1 MFYSDPWE
9 NLSFVLLRC
18 YFDLFGAFRNS
29 ICLKWDM
36 FIMDYR
42 SFVVLNKLDVWLLL
56 LFYHRKDKHAL
67 QKLHREVE
75 RAKRTLSY
83 LNETTIEV
91 EDLGNTEDF
100 SHTLTR
106 TIFEALTIVGF
117 KLVSINFYSFVYR
130 VKHKQ

>member
-1 MFYSDPWE
+1 
-9 NLSFVLLRC
+9 
-18 YFDLFGAFRNS
+18 
-29 ICLKWDM
+29 M

-100 SHTLTR
+100 FHTLTR